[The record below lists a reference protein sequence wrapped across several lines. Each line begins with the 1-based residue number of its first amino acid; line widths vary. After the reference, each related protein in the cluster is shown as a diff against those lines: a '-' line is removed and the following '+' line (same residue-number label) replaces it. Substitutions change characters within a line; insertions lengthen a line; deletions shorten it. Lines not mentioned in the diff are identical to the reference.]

1 MNVHFAL
8 QLEKVKDY
16 KKRRQELREQ
26 RDRQERELLKD
37 IDDEK
42 RPRTP
47 ETVEDSEPPS
57 RQRGSSSRAKWNKGH
72 DTHVRHLAQTHGKHI
87 VDIMTENKELE
98 RQRKGADHLR
108 EYPLVIQ
115 NLDLHGVQS
124 YDKNVVSSRDTTLE
138 IPPLTRMSP
147 YLHTLYVLP
156 LPEIDEKLKELASQ
170 SKNFL
175 QVEKMLKE
183 LKDQEQKNEFLLES
197 MRQQM
202 QILQMEAMR
211 TKNLSMHSDSPL
223 YSSKKKSKLPEFQP
237 HTYIPFYGGGLLS
250 SEISALRLSYLQNGG
265 NDQIILAQIQDL
277 LNEALQLEQQ
287 AKQPHTHHHKDKHRR
302 GPQESLRRSLT
313 RDLITLEVENQRLE
327 SELVKL
333 QLKKRKDPKYSKTS
347 YSRANLPF
355 PTPHFGT
362 SGRTGHLPVYL
373 PENGDHK
380 MRVLKRDIDLLKQEL
395 EIQRLRRHIKTS
407 VTQAPPEQTAPSPL
421 PPLEDVRTQT
431 PNLTKQIWESKDGL
445 GPAPYDPIA
454 GFVIFYDFLQG
465 LDSFYRV
472 CRLVVGLCSGAQE
485 MGSPVFLPPVYCE
498 PSSLPSYLSENKRL
512 NVATLAAKQAVP
524 RIRPSPLISLVME
537 LQASGGYDPYGQEV
551 NRLVSRGWVKLDIFD
566 LHNRVISGKWKVP
579 IRILPV
585 NPALTTGE
593 MNGVPQLGNAELHL
607 RIVNARDADL
617 QSSAPISEYN
627 ASLYKYPPL
636 AAARTGFVSNI
647 PVQPQ
652 LSSYYFPSTQMMYP
666 PYLESTDPP
675 PPSQSLL
682 DDTL

>member
-1 MNVHFAL
+1 MDLLSCPQCNMTFKSSLLLEKHREKFCIGGDIGKVREAQTPQDL
-8 QLEKVKDY
+8 LEKVKDY

-98 RQRKGADHLR
+98 RQRK
-108 EYPLVIQ
+108 
-115 NLDLHGVQS
+115 
-124 YDKNVVSSRDTTLE
+124 
-138 IPPLTRMSP
+138 
-147 YLHTLYVLP
+147 
-156 LPEIDEKLKELASQ
+156 EIDEKLKELASQ

-347 YSRANLPF
+347 YSR
-355 PTPHFGT
+355 
-362 SGRTGHLPVYL
+362 RTGHLPVYL

>member
-1 MNVHFAL
+1 MDLLSCPQCNMTFKSSLLLEKHREKFCIGGDIGKVREAQTPQDL
-8 QLEKVKDY
+8 LEKVKDY
-16 KKRRQELREQ
+16 KKRQQQLREQ

-37 IDDEK
+37 IDEEK
-42 RPRTP
+42 WSKTP

-57 RQRGSSSRAKWNKGH
+57 RQRGSNSRAKWNKGH
-72 DTHVRHLAQTHGKHI
+72 DTHVHHLAQTHGKHI

-98 RQRKGADHLR
+98 RQRK
-108 EYPLVIQ
+108 
-115 NLDLHGVQS
+115 
-124 YDKNVVSSRDTTLE
+124 
-138 IPPLTRMSP
+138 
-147 YLHTLYVLP
+147 
-156 LPEIDEKLKELASQ
+156 EIDEKLKELASQ

-211 TKNLSMHSDSPL
+211 SKNLSMHSDSPL
-223 YSSKKKSKLPEFQP
+223 YSSKKKAKLPEFQP

-287 AKQPHTHHHKDKHRR
+287 AKQPQIHHHKDKHRR

-333 QLKKRKDPKYSKTS
+333 QLKKRKDPKFSKTA
-347 YSRANLPF
+347 YSR
-355 PTPHFGT
+355 
-362 SGRTGHLPVYL
+362 RTGHLPLYL

-380 MRVLKRDIDLLKQEL
+380 MRVLKRDIDLLRQEL
-395 EIQRLRRHIKTS
+395 EVQRLRRHIKTS

-421 PPLEDVRTQT
+421 PPLDEVRTQT
-431 PNLTKQIWESKDGL
+431 PNLNKQFWESTDGL

-524 RIRPSPLISLVME
+524 RIRPSPTISLVME

-551 NRLVSRGWVKLDIFD
+551 NSLVSRGWVKLDIFD

-593 MNGVPQLGNAELHL
+593 MNGVPQLGNAELYL

-617 QSSAPISEYN
+617 QSSAPISQNN

-636 AAARTGFVSNI
+636 AAARTGFVSNV